1 MAEIKERTEGK
12 RHPSFLPNLLDERCN
27 WISIGYTLILIHS
40 WVEWFPRDP
49 FPFPFPSL
57 SSLFSLNA
65 SSKPISSCRFF
76 PLSFP
81 LSFPL
86 LLSFFLSLL
95 LSFDLDRVVGDLQYT
110 IIYDIPTSWFPTL
123 AVKVATLASLP
134 RSTRSSNSNSN
145 KNGNSQSS
153 HYISTLLRSIGQ
165 IGRIKTKRQKYLEMH
180 VILFSTGDGV
190 DISSPGSIVRRDW
203 IWSTAE
209 KGNKVQPDTRSLISG
224 LFPNSMST
232 IFCFF
237 FPRLRWRSHSR
248 RDSVSE
254 LTIRSDVGSETRH
267 GWLTNLI
274 SHQQTPFA
282 FYSRRR
288 AKRLTSL
295 TTSSSKYLYQS
306 V

>member
-1 MAEIKERTEGK
+1 MR
-12 RHPSFLPNLLDERCN
+12 RQNRFHLVVF
-27 WISIGYTLILIHS
+27 
-40 WVEWFPRDP
+40 
-49 FPFPFPSL
+49 FPSL
-57 SSLFSLNA
+57 IPSLIPS
-65 SSKPISSCRFF
+65 P
-76 PLSFP
+76 
-81 LSFPL
+81 
-86 LLSFFLSLL
+86 SLL
-95 LSFDLDRVVGDLQYT
+95 LSFSPSLLRSRSSCWWPTVYT
-110 IIYDIPTSWFPTL
+110 IIYDIPTSWFSTL

-306 V
+306 VWKCSFYQSMIFYQPGFVRVFSFICRVWCRQFGYWNSTNSIAV